1 MNSPE
6 GTLRVADA
14 QPPMPLHTKSPI
26 FGVDDGA
33 RVRVVRTVRDA
44 ESTAVTTVVSAEA
57 V

>member
-33 RVRVVRTVRDA
+33 GVRVVRTVRDA